1 MDIGELEFVKLDETD
16 LPEAARLYK
25 ISFAGE
31 PWNDDWSD
39 EEQLMNYVREVSS
52 GYDSL
57 NFGLRLEGR
66 LVAVS
71 LGHIRHWWEGTN
83 YNIEELCVDPGL
95 RGQDVGTGFMQCIE
109 KEIKALGLAG
119 IFLQTDS
126 DKPSY
131 GFYHKNGFK
140 DLHEHVSMYKSL
152 KEK

>member
-1 MDIGELEFVKLDETD
+1 MSNMDPVFVRLEETD

-25 ISFAGE
+25 ISFAGD

-39 EEQLMNYVREVSS
+39 EEQLMNYIREVSS
-52 GYDSL
+52 GYGSL

-66 LVAVS
+66 LIAVS

-83 YNIEELCVDPGL
+83 YNIEELCVDPAL
-95 RGQDVGTGFMQCIE
+95 RGKGIGTQFMQLIE
-109 KEIKALGLAG
+109 KEVSALGLAG

-131 GFYHKNGFK
+131 QFYHKNGFN

-152 KEK
+152 RNK